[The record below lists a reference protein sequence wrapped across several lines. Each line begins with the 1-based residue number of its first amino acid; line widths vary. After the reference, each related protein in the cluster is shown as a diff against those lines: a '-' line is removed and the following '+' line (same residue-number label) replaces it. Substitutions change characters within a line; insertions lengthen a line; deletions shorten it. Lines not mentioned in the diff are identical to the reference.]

1 MDVLAK
7 TPRPLRPALLI
18 SYIELLSCASIGRCR
33 VRSFLYGGGGREAGM
48 GPLPMGN
55 GAETLFFWRGF
66 YISHL
71 RLSVSRNRVC

>member
-55 GAETLFFWRGF
+55 GAETLFFLAWILYFTSQVVGF
-66 YISHL
+66 KE
-71 RLSVSRNRVC
+71 